1 MDQANSQII
10 DLFEKNTLNLIF
22 YEDSFAKSAF
32 FINIMSKWSAP
43 IFYFD
48 FDLLYSGYV
57 KSGVIPTHKNIT
69 LLSPNS
75 DNLHENL
82 KSVIAKISKIK
93 SLVVIDSLNGFFNIL
108 ENKKD
113 LGRLIN
119 SFIMLLTSSAK
130 NGKSIMLVGSMS
142 KLNDENDWVFSNTG
156 KHVIDNDHMT
166 KIQLTESADIII
178 GKILNP
184 DNSKT
189 ATSIEINSTK
199 LE

>member
-1 MDQANSQII
+1 M
-10 DLFEKNTLNLIF
+10 
-22 YEDSFAKSAF
+22 
-32 FINIMSKWSAP
+32 
-43 IFYFD
+43 
-48 FDLLYSGYV
+48 LYSGYV

-142 KLNDENDWVFSNTG
+142 KLNDENDWVFYNTG

-166 KIQLTESADIII
+166 KIQLTKSSDTIVGE
-178 GKILNP
+178 ILNP
-184 DNSKT
+184 DNSKS
-189 ATSIEINSTK
+189 ANSIKLDSTN